1 MKVRDLDKL
10 GATMDSLVSAGGNT
24 FSGISFALD
33 NDDEVRAEARR
44 LAMEEALAKAN
55 LYAGA
60 AGLRVARIVTISE
73 GGDYSPQPMA
83 MMAMRSEK
91 AMDSSTPISGGEV
104 GYTARVILRF
114 ELVK

>member
-1 MKVRDLDKL
+1 MTRSD
-10 GATMDSLVSAGGNT
+10 T

-44 LAMEEALAKAN
+44 MAMKEAMSKAN
-55 LYAGA
+55 LYASA
-60 AGLRVARIVTISE
+60 AGLKVARVVTISE
-73 GGDYSPQPMA
+73 GSDYSPQPMA

-104 GYTARVILRF
+104 GYTACVNVRF
-114 ELVK
+114 ELTK